1 MKKILS
7 IILAML
13 MLCSLVACGA
23 TQKEE
28 PKDDAPA
35 TTQPEQATEDE
46 FFIGISMPT
55 AQEVCWVAEAKYLEE
70 ECVKR
75 GFKCEVAVAEGDAAT
90 QYSQIENFIAKGV
103 DAIIVGP
110 YDSGS
115 LGPILQ
121 TAHDN
126 GIKIVSTIR
135 LIENCE
141 YDGIICWDQYDMGVQ
156 QAKGFLASDIY
167 KNAEKPCN
175 VVILNGDKAN
185 YQDCILINQGIYSV
199 LQDEIDAGN
208 VNVVMDEWVEDYLP
222 ANARAYVE
230 NALALTDEN
239 LSAVLCVND
248 GTAYGS
254 VEALKAV
261 GLETKVYVA
270 GHDAELS
277 AIQYILQDL
286 MHITIWQNEQL
297 IAQAAVDAIEAMLNG
312 EEYANWNTT
321 KDNGKTELNTY
332 MMPFVGI
339 TKDNYMETVEAGYY
353 TEEEINNYE
362 H

>member
-55 AQEVCWVAEAKYLEE
+55 AQEACWVAEAKYLEE

-75 GFKCEVAVAEGDAAT
+75 GFKYEVAVAEGDAAT

-103 DAIIVGP
+103 DAIVVGP

-222 ANARAYVE
+222 ANAMAYVE

-254 VEALKAV
+254 VEALRAV

-277 AIQYILQDL
+277 AIQYVLQDL
-286 MHITIWQNEQL
+286 MHITMWQNEQL
-297 IAQAAVDAIEAMLNG
+297 ISQCAVDAIEAMLNG

-332 MMPFVGI
+332 MIPSIGI

-353 TEEEINNYE
+353 TEEDINNYV